1 MSQSGASAE
10 NARVRW
16 LVAGAFASPATGRRF
31 HLTSESFPT
40 ELSRAASGLR
50 ATVVDR
56 LGAQDTRT
64 VTLSFDKLRA
74 FQLAEVIAAVPEL
87 RALQGLRDEL
97 SRAGLSSEAGAE
109 RVASIVGAGRLSEA
123 VAAALRGTTPDPT
136 PATGP
141 ATTSGAE
148 LVETLLNPG
157 EPHRP
162 AAASRAVDAFLR
174 AIQPKGSA
182 SSATSSSAAV
192 KSARDVVEEVV
203 LLTAKDLLAAEPV
216 ARMESAWRGLKW
228 LLDQCPPDAGMAVEV
243 LDVGAGDLT
252 EALEAALA
260 AEPFERPDACFVTD
274 TCDDAARL
282 GRMAL
287 LGEHAQVPMVVAV
300 SPSLLGLPVAEL
312 TTGLEEARDEVPESW
327 PELRQDESGRWL
339 CVALNRPVVGSESKG
354 TLKRVAFASPAFAV
368 ASLLAASFRDTGS
381 FARILGQP
389 GGVRAPTTWEV
400 PAGRDKGTLIPT
412 EVMLPI
418 RAQARLEERGIL
430 GLGSGRNADAVL
442 LATAPTVF
450 GGGYTVPLPAQLLT
464 GRIVR
469 FAQWVRDQLPAGSS
483 GEDVSAIFA
492 QAAEVF
498 LFRGATEL
506 GQLRG
511 ELVTTGDGR
520 AIQVTATVPPEH
532 AGTRFQLAFALP
544 VRR

>member
-10 NARVRW
+10 SARVRW

-64 VTLSFDKLRA
+64 VELSFDKLRA
-74 FQLAEVIAAVPEL
+74 FQLSEVISAVPEL

-97 SRAGLSSEAGAE
+97 SRAGLSPEAGAE
-109 RVASIVGAGRLSEA
+109 RVASIVGAGKLSEA
-123 VAAALRGTTPDPT
+123 VAAALRGTTPAPT
-136 PATGP
+136 PTAVPT
-141 ATTSGAE
+141 TTSGAE

-157 EPHRP
+157 EPHAP

-174 AIQPKGSA
+174 AITPKGA
-182 SSATSSSAAV
+182 APGATSSAAV
-192 KSARDVVEEVV
+192 KSAREVVEEAV
-203 LLTAKDLLAAEPV
+203 LLTARDLLAAEPV

-243 LDVGAGDLT
+243 LDVAAGALT

-300 SPSLLGLPVAEL
+300 SPSLLGLPLAEL
-312 TTGLEEARDEVPESW
+312 STGLEEARDEVPESW

-354 TLKRVAFASPAFAV
+354 ALKRVAFASPAIAV

-511 ELVTTGDGR
+511 ELITTGDGR

-544 VRR
+544 MRR